1 MEAST
6 VTDSKD
12 MPAVTSER
20 VEDDYTSV
28 SKLLNEFNN
37 FSTINKAWVF
47 NSDNGM
53 EFEAFLLKLID
64 FSIDC
69 LLISFFPLISCIQ
82 LGKGS
87 RAMFSVGQS
96 NLLSNKK
103 KSSILSSHIMKE
115 NGKDISFEWSPFPIE
130 MIGVSAVVPSPSGSK
145 LLVVRNG
152 EDGSPTQLEIWGSSL
167 LQKEIHVPQTVHGPI
182 YTDKW

>member
-1 MEAST
+1 MESST
-6 VTDSKD
+6 ISDSKD
-12 MPAVTSER
+12 MPRAMSEQ

-28 SKLLNEFNN
+28 SKLLLEFNN

-53 EFEAFLLKLID
+53 ELEPFLLKLVD
-64 FSIDC
+64 FSIDR
-69 LLISFFPLISCIQ
+69 LLILFSLTCCVQ

-87 RAMFSVGQS
+87 RVMFSVGQS

-103 KSSILSSHIMKE
+103 KSCILSSHILKE
-115 NGKDISFEWSPFPIE
+115 NGKDISFEWCPFPIV
-130 MIGVSAVVPSPSGSK
+130 MVGVSAVVPSPSGSK
-145 LLVVRNG
+145 LLVVRNK
-152 EDGSPTQLEIWGSSL
+152 EDGSPTQLEIWGSSS